1 MKKDKQYYTTVQI
14 TKEINNHIR
23 EFCKTNGLVASS
35 VTEMLW
41 AKHISSSMSGSI
53 IL

>member
-53 IL
+53 VL

>member
-14 TKEINNHIR
+14 KKEINTHIR
-23 EFCKTNGLVASS
+23 DFCKENGLVASS

-41 AKHISSSMSGSI
+41 AKYISSSVSGS
-53 IL
+53 LVL

>member
-23 EFCKTNGLVASS
+23 EFCKLNGLVASS

-41 AKHISSSMSGSI
+41 SKHISSSMSGSI
-53 IL
+53 VL

>member
-1 MKKDKQYYTTVQI
+1 MKKEKQHYTTVQI

-23 EFCKTNGLVASS
+23 DFCKENGLVASS

-41 AKHISSSMSGSI
+41 AKYISSSMSGSI
-53 IL
+53 VL

>member
-1 MKKDKQYYTTVQI
+1 MKKDKQHYTTVQI

-23 EFCKTNGLVASS
+23 GFCKENGLVASS

-41 AKHISSSMSGSI
+41 ANYISSSMSGSI
-53 IL
+53 VL